1 MCAAFTFQWCLH
13 SVFDPNFLGVG
24 GDSLVAFLCRCCS
37 AISRGSTP
45 CMCTLLL
52 SPNVHVDRWV
62 LQPGVTVGLDS
73 GELGAFGKFETNLQ
87 SGLFVF
93 LFKFGFCFRFCFG
106 FGFGFGLSI
115 NTSKFNS
122 KFLALMKIS
131 SQTLLFGDYNSHY
144 PSSPIS
150 TTWSPLSHPP
160 CPIM

>member
-1 MCAAFTFQWCLH
+1 
-13 SVFDPNFLGVG
+13 
-24 GDSLVAFLCRCCS
+24 
-37 AISRGSTP
+37 
-45 CMCTLLL
+45 MCTLLL

-93 LFKFGFCFRFCFG
+93 LFKFGFCFRF
-106 FGFGFGLSI
+106 GFGLSI

-150 TTWSPLSHPP
+150 TT
-160 CPIM
+160 

>member
-1 MCAAFTFQWCLH
+1 
-13 SVFDPNFLGVG
+13 
-24 GDSLVAFLCRCCS
+24 
-37 AISRGSTP
+37 
-45 CMCTLLL
+45 MCTLLL

-73 GELGAFGKFETNLQ
+73 GELGAIGKIETNLWCV
-87 SGLFVF
+87 LFVF
-93 LFKFGFCFRFCFG
+93 LFKFGFCFRLCFR
-106 FGFGFGLSI
+106 FGFGLSI

-150 TTWSPLSHPP
+150 TT
-160 CPIM
+160 